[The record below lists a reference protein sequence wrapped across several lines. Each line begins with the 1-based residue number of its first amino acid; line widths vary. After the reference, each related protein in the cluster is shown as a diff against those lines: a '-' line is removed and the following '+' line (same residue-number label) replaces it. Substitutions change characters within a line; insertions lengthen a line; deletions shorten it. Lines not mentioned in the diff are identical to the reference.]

1 MKASGKNI
9 MVSWFRRMSRSYP
22 GVCGWT
28 GGCGAGVAA
37 AGMENVIPKRG
48 AWQKD
53 GGEKQRVR
61 K

>member
-1 MKASGKNI
+1 
-9 MVSWFRRMSRSYP
+9 MSRSYP

-53 GGEKQRVR
+53 GGEKQRVG